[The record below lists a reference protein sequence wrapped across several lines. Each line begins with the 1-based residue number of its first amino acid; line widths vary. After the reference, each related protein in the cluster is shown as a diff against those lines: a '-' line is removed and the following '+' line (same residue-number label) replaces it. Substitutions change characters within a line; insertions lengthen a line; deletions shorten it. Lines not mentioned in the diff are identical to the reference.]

1 MGRLNFHKEIHMTT
15 PIWKIAATIGGV
27 GLTGAAVWLN
37 AEHVAA
43 DEGWASP
50 LVAASIIV
58 TLCAA
63 SAPPLAERAA
73 KTGQPFKAFTIWTFF
88 ALAVSF
94 SLSASIARSSGFVA
108 GKIASAEGN
117 NKAALLAEEAYEA
130 AKKAVKDECV
140 KRGPKCLDLEEKR
153 DKARKALATAA
164 PVQSADP
171 GAERLAAVLGIDESS
186 VQLYVPLL
194 LPLGLEL
201 GGFVF
206 LAFGLAPR
214 AREIAIETVAS
225 PVQPVAR
232 RSPAV
237 AKLMQEAAKPAA
249 VGTRAYYLARLE
261 REFPAI
267 AKRVHAGKLS
277 VFAGCVEAGIR
288 KAPAKRSKWT
298 QIDAYAAPEMQDA

>member
-1 MGRLNFHKEIHMTT
+1 MQTIPF
-15 PIWKIAATIGGV
+15 WKIAATIGGV

-50 LVAASIIV
+50 LVAAGIIV

-63 SAPPLAERAA
+63 SAPPLAERAG
-73 KTGQPFKAFTIWTFF
+73 KSGQPLKAVMLCIFF
-88 ALAVSF
+88 GLAVAF
-94 SLSASIARSSGFVA
+94 SLSASIGRSSGHVA
-108 GKIASAEGN
+108 GKIASAEGS
-117 NKAALLAEEAYEA
+117 NKAARLADEAYEA
-130 AKKAVKDECV
+130 DKKAAAAECV
-140 KRGPKCLDLEEKR
+140 KRGPKCRELEEKR
-153 DKARKALATAA
+153 DKARMELARAA

-214 AREIAIETVAS
+214 ARTIAVEPVAY

-237 AKLMQEAAKPAA
+237 AKLMAEAAKPAA
-249 VGTRAYYLARLE
+249 AGTRDYYIARLD

-267 AKRVHAGKLS
+267 AKRVHAGELS
-277 VFAGCVEAGIR
+277 VFRGCVEAGIR

-298 QIDAYAAPEMQDA
+298 KIEGYAMPEMQDA